1 MVRGYEKTW
10 PGISALRNMAHM
22 LGARLP
28 QALKDARL
36 ADLAPLGPSGDTAAQ
51 VAFAVDAEMALTL
64 EDVVMRRTAIG
75 QFGKPAA
82 DVLEKIASQMAE
94 RLGWSAE
101 KKAREIASLDPIYR
115 TAP

>member
-10 PGISALRNMAHM
+10 PGISSLRNMAHM
-22 LGARLP
+22 LGARMP
-28 QALKDARL
+28 QVLKGVRL
-36 ADLAPLGPSGDTAAQ
+36 ADLTPLGPSGDTAAQ
-51 VAFAVDAEMALTL
+51 VAFAVAAEMALTL

-82 DVLEKIASQMAE
+82 PILESVASQMAA
-94 RLGWSAE
+94 RLGWSEE